1 MSKKYTKDQLEKSR
15 FWFLE
20 PRIESGINH
29 ALKKLQDGD
38 MVHFLFSTAII
49 DKDIEHHII
58 LRCASAENEDL
69 RIDCVTKAENM
80 KIRALNRLSEA
91 LVEKCGGELNYIE
104 EKIRY

>member
-1 MSKKYTKDQLEKSR
+1 M

-29 ALKKLQDGD
+29 ALKQFQDGD
-38 MVHFLFSTAII
+38 MAHFLFSTTII
-49 DKDIEHHII
+49 DKDVEHHII
-58 LRCASAENEDL
+58 LRCANAENEEL

-91 LVEKCGGELNYIE
+91 LVEKCGGELDYIE
-104 EKIRY
+104 ESQK